1 MELWPYRQDDLGF
14 VIADSR
20 MKRVNTQVSHSIF
33 TQKFRTT
40 GDTYDGIV
48 EVPAFSHSDN
58 HAGLELADA
67 ICSALLFPLAVHTC
81 CAGHITSLYV
91 RLGYQR
97 VKDRYGRDL
106 SRMQHRYQEAS
117 GQWRGGIVLSDP
129 IGGKNGGALFT

>member
-67 ICSALLFPLAVHTC
+67 ICSALLFHWPFTLVA
-81 CAGHITSLYV
+81 
-91 RLGYQR
+91 LG
-97 VKDRYGRDL
+97 
-106 SRMQHRYQEAS
+106 
-117 GQWRGGIVLSDP
+117 
-129 IGGKNGGALFT
+129 T